1 MLPDASVYSGT
12 IYTKIHMSQE
22 TTLHLAETD
31 WYILLH
37 CFKWGS
43 SEGRGSPKGQ
53 REGSVGKGVSDL
65 LAQD

>member
-43 SEGRGSPKGQ
+43 SEGRGSP
-53 REGSVGKGVSDL
+53 RGK
-65 LAQD
+65 